1 MKSKSF
7 KRYFILLYPFL
18 MLITLVL
25 VALISHISLNDI
37 LMAAAKPF
45 ASPFYRLSFIKEFLI
60 VGLLSVAMNLSLS
73 MGEMNFSL
81 EGIFHMAVFL
91 SALVAI
97 YFVNFFIIIVL
108 VPIVLY
114 LLWQV
119 PKKVSRGDGSKLIIS
134 ALIFNYVILG
144 AINYLVYTFFSDEN
158 ISSAATKDFAFA
170 LDIKLGIAI
179 ALVSLVAFIIFAVK
193 TSLVTKLKIIKDAP
207 SILISTGTE
216 IKKEKR
222 AIDLCLVLLTSVA
235 AFLYLFLNYNRF
247 SLQSFT
253 GYGFDAITVTLLARG
268 DFKKLAY
275 PAILITYIRLLS
287 LVMQT
292 EFSFVSSVM
301 YLMQGVLIFISIL
314 EARDDRNS

>member
-25 VALISHISLNDI
+25 VALISNISLNDI

-97 YFVNFFIIIVL
+97 YFAKFFIIIAL

-119 PKKVSRGDGSKLIIS
+119 PKKVSRGDGNKLIIS
-134 ALIFNYVILG
+134 SLIFNYLILG

-158 ISSAATKDFAFA
+158 ISSSVTKDFAFA

-179 ALVSLVAFIIFAVK
+179 AVVSLIAFIIFAVK
-193 TSLVTKLKIIKDAP
+193 TSLITKLKIIKDAP
-207 SILISTGTE
+207 SILISIGTE

>member
-25 VALISHISLNDI
+25 VALISNISLNDI
-37 LMAAAKPF
+37 LMAAAKPLT
-45 ASPFYRLSFIKEFLI
+45 SPFYRLSFIKEFLI

-81 EGIFHMAVFL
+81 EGIFHMGVFL

-97 YFVNFFIIIVL
+97 YFANFFIIIVL

-119 PKKVSRGDGSKLIIS
+119 PKKVSRGDGNKLIIS
-134 ALIFNYVILG
+134 SLIFNYLILG

-158 ISSAATKDFAFA
+158 ISSAVTKDFAFA
-170 LDIKLGIAI
+170 LDMKLGLVI
-179 ALVSLVAFIIFAVK
+179 ALVSIVAFIIFAVK
-193 TSLVTKLKIIKDAP
+193 TSLITKLKIIKDAP

-253 GYGFDAITVTLLARG
+253 GYGFDASCAW
-268 DFKKLAY
+268 
-275 PAILITYIRLLS
+275 RL
-287 LVMQT
+287 
-292 EFSFVSSVM
+292 
-301 YLMQGVLIFISIL
+301 
-314 EARDDRNS
+314 